1 MSPSPAHFPKPLV
14 GLMPDLLEML
24 DQLSLEIPGGV
35 ARSQSH
41 STRLVKRIE
50 QLAIDVELQLVGG
63 SVADPHRCGVF
74 ITPKPPDF
82 LFGQPPFSGD
92 PVHDLHLHGR
102 ARDCTQQPIAPGCCL
117 FQKTRVQ

>member
-1 MSPSPAHFPKPLV
+1 MDVLAQVAPALGRTRQPELLDRADCAVECNPRHDLGMRELSPSPAHFPKPLV

-74 ITPKPPDF
+74 I
-82 LFGQPPFSGD
+82 
-92 PVHDLHLHGR
+92 
-102 ARDCTQQPIAPGCCL
+102 
-117 FQKTRVQ
+117 